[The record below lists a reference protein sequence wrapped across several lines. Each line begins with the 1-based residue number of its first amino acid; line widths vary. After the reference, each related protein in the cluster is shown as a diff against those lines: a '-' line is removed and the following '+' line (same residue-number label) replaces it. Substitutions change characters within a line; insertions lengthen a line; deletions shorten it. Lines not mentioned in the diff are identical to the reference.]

1 MVTPD
6 DYPYNKCYYRN
17 ADDDRDKNT
26 ANAIYYFLNGS
37 FAALSFLYHTYN
49 LSEYG
54 RASYLG
60 CVQDK

>member
-1 MVTPD
+1 MIIHTINVIIEMLWTD
-6 DYPYNKCYYRN
+6 K
-17 ADDDRDKNT
+17 DKNT